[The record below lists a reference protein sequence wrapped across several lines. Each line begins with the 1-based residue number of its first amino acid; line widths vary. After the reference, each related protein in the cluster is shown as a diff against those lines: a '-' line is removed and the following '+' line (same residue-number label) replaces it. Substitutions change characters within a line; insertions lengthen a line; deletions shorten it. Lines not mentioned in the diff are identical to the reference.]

1 MEVYRKKRPNTYKH
15 KKLDLKLSYKIQLA
29 ISTAKI
35 ESFFYS
41 ANYFHLF
48 FVFFFKHIIKY
59 LGIQA
64 VDNAKIGLNIPRCH
78 PMGRSMVK
86 AKAY

>member
-15 KKLDLKLSYKIQLA
+15 KKLDLKLSSKIQLA

-35 ESFFYS
+35 ESFFNPQIIS
-41 ANYFHLF
+41 IF
-48 FVFFFKHIIKY
+48 FRFFFKYIIKN